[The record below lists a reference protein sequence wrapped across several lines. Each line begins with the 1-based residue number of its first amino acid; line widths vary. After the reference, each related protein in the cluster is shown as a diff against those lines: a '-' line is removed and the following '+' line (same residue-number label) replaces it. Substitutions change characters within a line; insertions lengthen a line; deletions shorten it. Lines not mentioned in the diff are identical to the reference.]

1 MKEILTV
8 AFALALAL
16 GVISTYTS
24 IRGTVYVQAGTTSG
38 NVTAQVA
45 PQGTSL
51 NTSNA
56 SSAKGNVT
64 RKG

>member
-8 AFALALAL
+8 AFALALTL

-24 IRGTVYVQAGTTSG
+24 IRGTVYAQAGTTSG

-51 NTSNA
+51 KPPNA
-56 SSAKGNVT
+56 GSANGNVT